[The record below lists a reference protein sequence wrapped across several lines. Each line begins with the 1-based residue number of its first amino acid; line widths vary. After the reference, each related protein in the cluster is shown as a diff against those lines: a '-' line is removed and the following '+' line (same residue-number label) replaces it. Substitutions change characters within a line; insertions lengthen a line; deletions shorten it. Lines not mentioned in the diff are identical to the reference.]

1 MTLLPRIS
9 ALRALAAC
17 LAACVVCTVG
27 CNYVIPAMWI
37 AQGPPKKPAV
47 YTLPKD
53 LKTTVFVDDRKN
65 VISRTQLR
73 AQLADDIATELTT
86 QGLVSNVVSGR
97 ELIAFVRRTETPSKR
112 VSIEDLGNAVGADVV
127 IYVEMLTFDLMADGA
142 TPRPSASARI
152 KVVDVKSKER
162 LFPPTG
168 GDKQGFE
175 VSAETEALQPGI
187 YRTSAGRRTV
197 EDMLEKKLGDA
208 IVKLFYD
215 HEPRNFG
222 QGVSGLGN

>member
-1 MTLLPRIS
+1 MKNLSRHIAFL
-9 ALRALAAC
+9 ALAAAIAV
-17 LAACVVCTVG
+17 AAAG
-27 CNYVIPAMWI
+27 CNYVIPAMWV
-37 AQGPPKKPAV
+37 AQGPPKKPAMF
-47 YTLPKD
+47 TLPKD
-53 LKTTVFVDDRKN
+53 AKTTVFVDDRKS

-86 QGLVSNVVSGR
+86 QGLVTNVVSGR
-97 ELIAFVRRTETPSKR
+97 ELIAYVRKVETPGKR

-127 IYVEMLTFDLMADGA
+127 IYVEMMTFDLMADGV
-142 TPRPSASARI
+142 TPRPTATARI
-152 KVVDVKSKER
+152 KVVDVKTKER

-168 GDKQGFE
+168 GDKLGFE

-197 EDMLEKKLGDA
+197 EDMLEKRLGDQ

-222 QGVSGLGN
+222 GGVSGLGN